1 MTVICFTYIGHGY
14 YSSVSH
20 SGFPAAIWAEG
31 SVWLAVDKSRV
42 ARLSHEKWVSG
53 YAPINVKPYYTPP
66 GVHKGEVGIWQYK
79 IWNPHPLG
87 HTLLSN
93 VPASFAYAMG
103 FDNFEFM
110 HMSKLYPWG
119 NWLASNLPAL
129 PHYTPGGV

>member
-53 YAPINVKPYYTPP
+53 YVRLAD
-66 GVHKGEVGIWQYK
+66 
-79 IWNPHPLG
+79 
-87 HTLLSN
+87 SN
-93 VPASFAYAMG
+93 VHDIIRRVG
-103 FDNFEFM
+103 LDELCDNDIILEKWDTDQ
-110 HMSKLYPWG
+110 HSLQC
-119 NWLASNLPAL
+119 S
-129 PHYTPGGV
+129 